1 MHPGL
6 SPRHRVRYEA
16 VLHRPAPTASRRAHS
31 VHVPGDQVA
40 KSVLVRAD
48 DRFVLAVL
56 PSTHRIDLDRLAA
69 VLEVERV
76 RLATED
82 ELTRVFTDCERGAVP
97 PFGRLYGLATVVD
110 TSLAAWAEIVV
121 EANLRHED
129 LRLRYRDFE
138 AIEDPVRA
146 RFARPIAPRRPDA
159 RPPAGRSSPRGVRR
173 SRTFGCDG
181 LGSTEPTVG
190 DPMRPELRATPRPA
204 ESVRARPMRRLGPR
218 PRRGRRPP
226 GRSRGAWCSR

>member
-1 MHPGL
+1 MCIRGYL
-6 SPRHRVRYEA
+6 KENRVRYEA
-16 VLHRPAPTASRRAHS
+16 MLHRPESTASRRAHS

-56 PSTHRIDLDRLAA
+56 PSTHRVDLDRLGR
-69 VLEVERV
+69 VLESPRV

-82 ELTRVFTDCERGAVP
+82 ELAGIFVDCERGAVP
-97 PFGRLYGLATVVD
+97 PFGRLYGLETVVD

-138 AIEDPVRA
+138 AIESPLRA
-146 RFARPIAPRRPDA
+146 RFARPIAPRR
-159 RPPAGRSSPRGVRR
+159 
-173 SRTFGCDG
+173 
-181 LGSTEPTVG
+181 
-190 DPMRPELRATPRPA
+190 
-204 ESVRARPMRRLGPR
+204 ARPM
-218 PRRGRRPP
+218 GRRA
-226 GRSRGAWCSR
+226 G